1 MDASV
6 PPASRMLLPRHRE
19 LDAHSL
25 RGGGIL
31 ANYVEAMNR
40 AIALHQ
46 LKPIIDR
53 IFPLAEAREAYHYL
67 KSGTH
72 FGKVVIQ
79 L

>member
-1 MDASV
+1 
-6 PPASRMLLPRHRE
+6 MLLPRHRE

-53 IFPLAEAREAYHYL
+53 IFPLAPLAEAREAYHYL